1 MAKTGAGG
9 GQGTL
14 ASIDVGMVIPAID
27 KRKMVI
33 PLFSDS
39 GLICHCWSEKARKEI
54 LDKQMKRAK
63 TAKQAKDPDKDFMDS
78 LYWLTPKPTTLPS
91 VDEMG
96 VARFGFPSVAFKAAA
111 VSAAG
116 DVDGAKMT
124 AMRRRFHVS
133 GEFVE
138 ILAPAPIRREDMVRV
153 GMGTADIR
161 FRGMFPEWNCLI
173 QIEYNASAI
182 SGEQIVNLFNLAGF
196 GVGVGEWRPGR
207 NGQFGR
213 FHVGTD
219 ADLAG
224 QGGASQG

>member
-14 ASIDVGMVIPAID
+14 ASIDTGIQIPPID
-27 KRKMVI
+27 IRTMVI

-39 GLICHCWSEKARKEI
+39 PLICHCWSEKARKEI
-54 LDKQMKRAK
+54 LDKQMKKAK
-63 TAKQAKDPDKDFMDS
+63 TAKIAKDPDKDFLES
-78 LYWLTPKPTTLPS
+78 LYWLTPKPQKLPT
-91 VDEMG
+91 VDDMG
-96 VARFGFPSVAFKAAA
+96 VARFGFPSVAFKSAA

-124 AMRRRFHVS
+124 AMRRRFHVT

-138 ILAPAPIRREDMVRV
+138 IEGPPPTRREDMVRV

-161 FRGMFPEWNCLI
+161 FRGMFPEWRC
-173 QIEYNASAI
+173 QIRLEYNASAI
-182 SGEQIVNLFNLAGF
+182 SAEQVVNLFNLAGF

-224 QGGASQG
+224 VKRG